1 MKLVHLNQSKKFIHN
16 GKFNIDESQSSQ
28 GKHLKLKN
36 ACTMNPKI
44 SSIEAGSEI
53 IIEAYLREL

>member
-1 MKLVHLNQSKKFIHN
+1 MKLVHLNQSKKFMHN
-16 GKFNIDESQSSQ
+16 GKFNMDESQSSQ
-28 GKHLKLKN
+28 KHLKLKN